1 MKSWFQW
8 GVGAVLAGWLLAAQS
23 TAGTSDVF
31 RLQTLIK
38 GTKNNPG
45 APATTLTITDTQLI
59 NLSLG
64 LPVNNSA
71 PADVRLG
78 LVTHCASN
86 DLRIIVY
93 NQATQSNLVTI
104 GNLQTVSVVE
114 SLRGTRYTRNV
125 ISELTLT
132 VTNGTAELFTGGIC
146 YAAGSILSDSNQCF
160 RSYRANI
167 IGALVSSGFLTNINI
182 ASTTL
187 TASGKQLG
195 ILIEP

>member
-1 MKSWFQW
+1 MKSWLQW

-45 APATTLTITDTQLI
+45 APATVIQLTDAQLI
-59 NLSLG
+59 SLAG
-64 LPVNNSA
+64 QPLNNSIYLA
-71 PADVRLG
+71 
-78 LVTHCASN
+78 LVTQCANN

-93 NQATQSNLVTI
+93 DQATQRNLLTI

-114 SLRGTRYTRNV
+114 NLRGTRYTRNV
-125 ISELTLT
+125 ISELTFT
-132 VTNGTAELFTGGIC
+132 ATNGAAELFTGGIC

>member
-1 MKSWFQW
+1 MKSWLQW

-45 APATTLTITDTQLI
+45 APATVIQFTDAQLI
-59 NLSLG
+59 SLAG
-64 LPVNNSA
+64 QPLNNSIYLA
-71 PADVRLG
+71 
-78 LVTHCASN
+78 LVTQCANN

-93 NQATQSNLVTI
+93 DQATQRNLLTI

-114 SLRGTRYTRNV
+114 NLRGTRYTRNV
-125 ISELTLT
+125 ISELTFT
-132 VTNGTAELFTGGIC
+132 ATNGAAELFTGGIC